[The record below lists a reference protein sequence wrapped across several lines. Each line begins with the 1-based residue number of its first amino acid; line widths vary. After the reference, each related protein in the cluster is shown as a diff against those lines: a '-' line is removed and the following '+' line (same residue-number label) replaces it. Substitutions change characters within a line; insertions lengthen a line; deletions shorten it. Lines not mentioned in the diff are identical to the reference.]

1 MKIAVIG
8 ARGLPPPSHE
18 GARLEGEDVRKK
30 VPFQGAATSGI
41 EHYCAELY
49 PRVVA
54 AGHTVDLFARSSYV
68 NRSWYRQGLDRG
80 IRVIPMPCLNQR
92 GVDALISSC
101 LGAISSILHRYDIVH
116 FHALGPAL
124 FSFLPRLASSSKIVV
139 SCHGL
144 DWQRVKWGKFS
155 SRLIRLG
162 EETAVRYAHEIIVV
176 SQPLQDYFWKTYG
189 RQTVYI
195 PNAPATYEASDPSFR
210 FGSALGLRPKR
221 YMIYLG
227 RLVPEKAPDLLIQA
241 FQKLQPP
248 GWTLVFIGRSSDTSS
263 FTANLLTLASNNPN
277 IVFTGELSG
286 GRLAEIVRGAGL
298 YVSASEL
305 EGLPLSML
313 EAMQEGIPMLVS
325 DIPPHQQLV
334 GGDRGVL
341 FQTGDL
347 DALVHQMNWAISNP
361 QDMAERAY
369 RAQEFIRLGYQW
381 EAIVRD
387 TVKLYQFL
395 RSEPKS
401 SHSGVSPYRA

>member
-8 ARGLPPPSHE
+8 ARGLPPIPQEVASLDHD
-18 GARLEGEDVRKK
+18 DVRHG

-49 PRVVA
+49 PRVVE

-68 NRSWYRQGLDRG
+68 NRSWYRHFHDRG
-80 IRVIPMPCLNQR
+80 VRVIPMPCLNKR
-92 GVDALISSC
+92 GADALISSC
-101 LGAISSILHRYDIVH
+101 FGAISSVLHHYDIVH

-124 FSFLPRLASSSKIVV
+124 FSFLPRIASSSKIVV

-162 EETAVRYAHEIIVV
+162 EETAVRYAHEIIAV
-176 SQPLQDYFWKTYG
+176 SQPLQGYFWKTYG

-195 PNAPATYEASDPSFR
+195 PNAPATYEASDPAFR

-248 GWTLVFIGRSSDTSS
+248 GWTLVFIGKSSDTSS
-263 FTANLLTLASNNPN
+263 FTSNLLALANKNPN

-313 EAMQEGIPMLVS
+313 EAMQEGIPMLAS

-334 GGDRGVL
+334 GDDRGVM
-341 FQTGDL
+341 FQTGNL
-347 DALVHQMNWAISNP
+347 DSFVSQMDWAISNP
-361 QDMAERAY
+361 QDMAERAN

-381 EAIVRD
+381 DAIVTD
-387 TVKLYQFL
+387 TIKLYRFL
-395 RSEPKS
+395 KSEQEYN
-401 SHSGVSPYRA
+401 HSII

>member
-8 ARGLPPPSHE
+8 ARGMPPIHQTTDLNIALTHKE
-18 GARLEGEDVRKK
+18 AT
-30 VPFQGAATSGI
+30 FQSAATSGI

-54 AGHTVDLFARSSYV
+54 QGHRVDLFARSSYV
-68 NRSWYRQGLDRG
+68 HRSWYSHYSDRG
-80 IRVIPMPCLNQR
+80 VRVIPMPCLNKR
-92 GVDALISSC
+92 GVDAFISSG
-101 LGAISSILHRYDIVH
+101 LGAVSSVLQPYDIVH

-124 FSFLPRLASSSKIVV
+124 FSFLPRIAKTSKVVV
-139 SCHGL
+139 SCQGL

-189 RQTVYI
+189 RQTIYI
-195 PNAPATYEASDPSFR
+195 PNAPATYEASDPSFK
-210 FGSALGLRPKR
+210 FGSALGLRPQR

-241 FQKLQPP
+241 FQKLQPQ
-248 GWTLVFIGRSSDTSS
+248 GWTLVFVGKSSDTSS
-263 FTANLLTLASNNPN
+263 FTSNLLTLADKTPN
-277 IVFTGELSG
+277 IVFAGELSG

-313 EAMQEGIPMLVS
+313 EAMQEGIPILVS

-334 GGDRGVL
+334 GDDRGIT
-341 FQTGDL
+341 FQTGNL
-347 DALVHQMNWAISNP
+347 DSFVNQMDWAICNP
-361 QDMAERAY
+361 QDMTERAK
-369 RAQEFIRLGYQW
+369 RAQEYIRLGYQW
-381 EAIVRD
+381 DAIVAD
-387 TVKLYQFL
+387 TLNLYQFL
-395 RSEPKS
+395 RSKQEYD
-401 SHSGVSPYRA
+401 HSVI